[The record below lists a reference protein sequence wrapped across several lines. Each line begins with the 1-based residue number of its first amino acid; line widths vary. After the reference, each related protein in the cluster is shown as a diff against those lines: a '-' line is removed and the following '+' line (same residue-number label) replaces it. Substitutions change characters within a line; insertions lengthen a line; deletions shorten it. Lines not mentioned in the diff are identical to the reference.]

1 MLTNTANIFFLFV
14 LVSYSAVTK
23 CHKRSCLKQHKFI
36 ASQFWKLNCSYLAI
50 LVLNCSYLAYIKLL
64 AGLCYFQRFRGESIF
79 LAGKES
85 LLLLKDTGFL
95 HSLPPSSKLTVEHLQ
110 ISLSSLTSAFVITS
124 PSLPLIALSP
134 FPISTLV
141 ITWGPPRYSRTISP
155 PEDSELNHICKVT
168 FPYKLIYS

>member
-23 CHKRSCLKQHKFI
+23 CHKCSCLKQHKFI
-36 ASQFWKLNCSYLAI
+36 ASQFWKSEALK
-50 LVLNCSYLAYIKLL
+50 CSYLAYIKLL

-79 LAGKES
+79 LAGKKS

-110 ISLSSLTSAFVITS
+110 ISLSSLTSASVITS
-124 PSLPLIALSP
+124 PSLPLIVLSL
-134 FPISTLV
+134 FL
-141 ITWGPPRYSRTISP
+141 
-155 PEDSELNHICKVT
+155 
-168 FPYKLIYS
+168 